1 LPSII
6 YGCKKAWF
14 FIIYLSSKF
23 LINLEKESTMGIEK
37 GLLDKMISNNFMG
50 KRRLGRPL
58 KYNIRNRG
66 RAG

>member
-1 LPSII
+1 LRVNILVI
-6 YGCKKAWF
+6 F
-14 FIIYLSSKF
+14 
-23 LINLEKESTMGIEK
+23 KEGIER

-66 RAG
+66 RAGWLELIFNPRNQVE